1 MRSRAAW
8 SAGWP
13 RISIVPASGP
23 RMFITIRSVVVLPAP
38 FGPSRPKTLWRGTTS
53 ERSSTATWPAKAFRM
68 PLSTR
73 ALSFNGASW
82 LSRFPYE
89 KAAGGVPPRDG
100 RVTCGPRRPGCSPP
114 ILYSRPSGP
123 SPRRSARPRGDRA
136 QHARLR
142 RPADLRQ
149 GRLRGGCRA
158 AAAARVALPDS
169 ARLPGAPRTR
179 PASAAARAPSVVGNR
194 LRLRLQ
200 LDRLLHGAR
209 RAAPLRDGARALH
222 VPGDRG

>member
-38 FGPSRPKTLWRGTTS
+38 FGPSRPKTLWRGPPS

-100 RVTCGPRRPGCSPP
+100 RVTWGPRRAGGLVCAGLVVRS
-114 ILYSRPSGP
+114 SRFGKGVP
-123 SPRRSARPRGDRA
+123 
-136 QHARLR
+136 
-142 RPADLRQ
+142 
-149 GRLRGGCRA
+149 
-158 AAAARVALPDS
+158 ARVL
-169 ARLPGAPRTR
+169 
-179 PASAAARAPSVVGNR
+179 
-194 LRLRLQ
+194 
-200 LDRLLHGAR
+200 
-209 RAAPLRDGARALH
+209 ALH
-222 VPGDRG
+222 LVQVAALLCVVFAFLGPGLSLPRDPRAWLSVAAIAVVSPVVSVIAFLAGMGASGRSRGA